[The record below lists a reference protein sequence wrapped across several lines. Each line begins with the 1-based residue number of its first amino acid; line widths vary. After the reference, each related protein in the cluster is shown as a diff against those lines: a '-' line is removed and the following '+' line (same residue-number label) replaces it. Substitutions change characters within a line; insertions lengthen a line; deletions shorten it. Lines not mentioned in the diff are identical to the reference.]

1 MRRLPC
7 ASAVVLLCCSAV
19 SAACGAQEKG
29 LSGDQV
35 PTGKGVLVIH
45 PIHHATLLMQWNGKT
60 IYVDPVGGAKPF
72 AGLPKPDLVLVTH
85 IHFDHF
91 DPATLAAVIPAEDQP
106 TIIAPKTV
114 AEKIPEA
121 LRSRTTVKVLANG
134 DKTEAAG
141 IAVEAV
147 PAYNTTPGKE
157 KFHPKGRDNGYVLTM
172 GGRGPPGRPAGPAGE
187 QRRHDQP

>member
-1 MRRLPC
+1 MYHFLSI
-7 ASAVVLLCCSAV
+7 SAAALLCCTTIPASGV
-19 SAACGAQEKG
+19 GDKE
-29 LSGDQV
+29 LSGDRIA
-35 PTGKGVLVIH
+35 TDNGILTIH
-45 PIHHATLLMQWNGKT
+45 PVNHATFLMQWNGKT
-60 IYVDPVGGAKPF
+60 VY
-72 AGLPKPDLVLVTH
+72 
-85 IHFDHF
+85 F
-91 DPATLAAVIPAEDQP
+91 DPATLEAIVPTGGQP
-106 TIIAPKTV
+106 TIIAPRTV

-121 LRSRTTVKVLANG
+121 LRNRTVVRTLTNG
-134 DKTEAAG
+134 EKTEVLG